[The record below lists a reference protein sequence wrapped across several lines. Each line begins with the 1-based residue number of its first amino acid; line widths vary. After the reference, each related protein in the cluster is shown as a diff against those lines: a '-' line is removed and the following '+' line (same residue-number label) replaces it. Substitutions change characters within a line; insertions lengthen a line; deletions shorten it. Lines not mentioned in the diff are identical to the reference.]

1 MNRNFMIQEEILE
14 EMNTRI
20 RNIEGLAQG
29 SLESLD
35 IQCFLN
41 AEKLEEI
48 EKKIHLIYEWIV
60 AHHRSNLTPTPQ

>member
-1 MNRNFMIQEEILE
+1 MNRNFMIQEEILD

-20 RNIEGLAQG
+20 KNIEGLTQG
-29 SLESLD
+29 SLESLE

-48 EKKIHLIYEWIV
+48 EKKIILIFEWIM
-60 AHHRSNLTPTPQ
+60 ANHRLNLTPTPQ